1 MEPPVAGACVAA
13 GVVAGAIVVAA
24 AAFVV
29 AAGTFVVVVTGI
41 AGAGAGAVPP
51 WHSWMQRSTT
61 LHGHQV

>member
-13 GVVAGAIVVAA
+13 GVVAGAFVVAAAAIVVAA

-29 AAGTFVVVVTGI
+29 VTTGTEL
-41 AGAGAGAVPP
+41 PP